1 MAARPPV
8 LQLSPLRV
16 WTVDEIESWSPRVV
30 KPPEQP
36 CHYLVLSRGQWDAHV
51 SPRDVQ
57 HAIDRF
63 HAWYERNIA
72 LRE

>member
-1 MAARPPV
+1 M
-8 LQLSPLRV
+8 
-16 WTVDEIESWSPRVV
+16 